1 MKMRIVKKESFC
13 WNHDE
18 EHCFN
23 NVYHFLNYLYEHAE
37 ADGELESVC
46 YEAAS
51 ALSAVAEFCE
61 GVEG

>member
-1 MKMRIVKKESFC
+1 MKIIKKEFFY

-23 NVYHFLNYLYEHAE
+23 NVYHFLNYLYEQAE

-46 YEAAS
+46 NEAMS
-51 ALSAVAEFCE
+51 ALNAVIEFCE
-61 GVEG
+61 GVES

>member
-1 MKMRIVKKESFC
+1 MKIIKKEFFC

-23 NVYHFLNYLYEHAE
+23 NVYHFLNCLYEQAE

-46 YEAAS
+46 NEAMS
-51 ALSAVAEFCE
+51 ALNAVTEFCE
-61 GVEG
+61 GVES

>member
-1 MKMRIVKKESFC
+1 MKIVKKEFFC

-18 EHCFN
+18 ELCFN

-46 YEAAS
+46 NEAIDILNTVS
-51 ALSAVAEFCE
+51 EFCE
-61 GVEG
+61 GVEN